1 MLPRPRVLPIGA
13 GLAINGNKLTDHNRT
28 PISITPERIENRKR
42 MANGTLRNFVV
53 AQKVKIKTSW
63 DNLPRQNTHSVD
75 GFWGA
80 ESMINFYNNTF
91 DEFTLTVTYGDNSTK
106 DFLVMFA
113 DFSPVL
119 RKRSGYTDLYSIDV
133 TFEEV

>member
-1 MLPRPRVLPIGA
+1 MPPRIRVLPVGA
-13 GLAINGNKLTDHNRT
+13 GLAINGSKLSDHNRA

-53 AQKVKIKTSW
+53 AQKRKVKTSW
-63 DNLPRQNTHSVD
+63 ENLPKQNTHTVD

-80 ESMINFYNNTF
+80 KSLIDFYNATF
-91 DEFTLTVTYGDNSTK
+91 GEFTLRVTYGDNTHE
-106 DFLVMFA
+106 DILVMFA